1 MSDTTAEKITEE
13 ISLEVEARETSAK
26 GSEAPARR
34 RRGVVSVVL
43 LTLIAVGA
51 GAWWSTQRG
60 LPDDVALRVGDQE
73 VTVKEMR
80 SRMDTVEALY
90 GVKPPSAGPERDDFW
105 RDAAHSVAV
114 GIVLADGAESED
126 VAVSEADVDQ
136 AFQQFVTSFFGDGRK
151 GREAFATALGN
162 AGTSE
167 DSVREEFRRQ
177 LEVNALFSTITS
189 DVEAPTEDAV
199 VQAYEDRECLLRLPE
214 QRRIRNVVTPT
225 RAAARDVLNRL
236 RAGASFTSIASVSS
250 IDGST
255 RETGGDLGFVVATD
269 LEVQYAD
276 AAFSARQGELFGP
289 VRSQFGWNVG
299 RVEMVRR
306 ERTPKL
312 PDVRDQL
319 RQALFVEAQSEVWR
333 EWIRGRLEAAE
344 IEYADDYRPDDPLA
358 LPADVLRDRDQA
370 SDDSDC

>member
-1 MSDTTAEKITEE
+1 MSDTTADEETKE
-13 ISLEVEARETSAK
+13 ISQGADTRDTLGEGPKAWT
-26 GSEAPARR
+26 R
-34 RRGVVSVVL
+34 RRGVVGIVL
-43 LTLIAVGA
+43 LALVAAGT
-51 GAWWSTQRG
+51 GAWWWSHRG
-60 LPDDVALRVGDQE
+60 LPDDVALRVGDQD

-90 GVKPPSAGPERDDFW
+90 GVKPPSADPERSDFW

-114 GIVLADGAESED
+114 GIVLADAAEAED

-151 GREAFATALGN
+151 GRDAFATALGN

-167 DSVREEFRRQ
+167 ESVRDEFRRQ
-177 LEVNALFSTITS
+177 LEINALFATITS
-189 DVEAPTEDAV
+189 DVEAPTDEAV
-199 VQAYEDRECLLRLPE
+199 VRAYEDRQCLLTLPE

-225 RAAARDVLNRL
+225 RAGAREVLKQL
-236 RAGASFTSIASVSS
+236 RAGARFESVAAVSS

-255 RETGGDLGFVVATD
+255 RQTGGDLGFVVAAD
-269 LEVQYAD
+269 LEEHFAA
-276 AAFSARQGELFGP
+276 AAFSARRGELFGP

-299 RVEMVRR
+299 TVETVRQQR
-306 ERTPKL
+306 IPKL
-312 PDVRDQL
+312 SEAREQL

-333 EWIRGRLEAAE
+333 EWIRGGLEAAE

-358 LPADVLRDRDQA
+358 LPADVLRDRDAA